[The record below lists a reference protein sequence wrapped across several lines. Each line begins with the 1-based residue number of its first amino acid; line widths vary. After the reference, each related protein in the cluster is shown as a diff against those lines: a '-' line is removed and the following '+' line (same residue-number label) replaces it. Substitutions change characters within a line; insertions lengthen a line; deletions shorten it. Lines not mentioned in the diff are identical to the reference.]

1 MVNLSELWDISYSLP
16 LVIYSRNPWLEWWI
30 FVFAWRDIKRQT
42 MSRDLLYYLSLKRYI
57 TVNHSGQ
64 NYLRNN
70 ETTATA
76 IQSISVIWH
85 LATPFWIYIHNRS
98 RDLSY
103 QHLKLKV
110 SRRCYILYCG
120 QFWLEGVFVHHC
132 YGCFPILCKFALNHT
147 LTYLSYPKITQELKF
162 NLLIFNLIT
171 GKYGANGTQC
181 EMVHLRQSKLKLKL
195 KLTLW

>member
-1 MVNLSELWDISYSLP
+1 MDKVWAKLNFELCPRFLWFL
-16 LVIYSRNPWLEWWI
+16 LT
-30 FVFAWRDIKRQT
+30 FTHKRQNI
-42 MSRDLLYYLSLKRYI
+42 SRDLLYYLSLKRYI

-147 LTYLSYPKITQELKF
+147 LTCLSYPKITQELKF

-181 EMVHLRQSKLKLKL
+181 EMVHFGDSQN
-195 KLTLW
+195 